1 MKVARM
7 TGLPLSRLPATRE
20 VMQDEILKQIA
31 RDLTTAIRSSMTVD
45 WAIRDSVQAKIKMVV
60 KRLLKKYGYP
70 PDKTEKAVE
79 VVLEQTKLMCENDV
93 R

>member
-1 MKVARM
+1 
-7 TGLPLSRLPATRE
+7 
-20 VMQDEILKQIA
+20 MQDEILKQIA

-79 VVLEQTKLMCENDV
+79 VVLEQTKLMCENDG

>member
-1 MKVARM
+1 M
-7 TGLPLSRLPATRE
+7 
-20 VMQDEILKQIA
+20 
-31 RDLTTAIRSSMTVD
+31 D
-45 WAIRDSVQAKIKMVV
+45 WSIRDSVQAKIKMVV

-79 VVLEQTKLMCENDV
+79 IVLEQTKLMCENDV